1 MRYKNGVLRSLIG
14 SSWVIETRTDKLSYK
29 SGGQAGTIN
38 YYDINDV
45 SIKTGMVS
53 DSVVV
58 KSQNGRLNIT
68 DFSAVDATR
77 LNSDIIKCTKKAVA
91 NEVSKHF
98 EALNEVSARVEE
110 FLGENRYIAQSDIR
124 AWLKAFPEIGK
135 HLSHPYFEISF
146 LPKDIRER
154 MSLLDEIQTKNSE
167 TLKQRNIEFVQK
179 AMRRHQK
186 LFNKLEKYPLTEEQ
200 KRAAIIDEDRNLLIA
215 AAGSGKS
222 STIVAKVVYLIESG
236 LAQPNEILVL
246 AYNKDAQVEIQNR
259 LAKAQSKLKQAKNSV
274 KAKTFHSYGLEVI
287 SAATGNK
294 PSIAKIAAAKK
305 TVLNRM
311 FTELIYDLGA
321 KNPTFYASWVQ
332 YLTTARGPLPEVE
345 NIKTKSDYDN
355 FLKQM
360 GAQWRGP
367 SGNRSLRLITI
378 NNKEVKSLEELRIFN
393 WLVING
399 VEFEYEQPYE
409 VQTNDANYSQYHPD
423 FFYPEVNL
431 YHEHFALDPLGNA
444 PTFMQDY
451 LEGVQWKRQLH
462 EEHQTEL
469 IETWSADFLNGDIFE
484 SLKSKL
490 QDFGVKFKPMQ
501 KNELDALI
509 EASFEP
515 SRDVDVFV
523 TFLRHFKSNDF
534 EIEEIDGIL
543 KIASDRY
550 RSSLFIELFKAI
562 YKEYQRQLHHAEE
575 IDFEDQINIASK
587 YLENNVVTHSW
598 KYVLVD
604 EFQDISQD
612 RKRLILSILG
622 QDEYM
627 KLFAVGDDWQS
638 IYRFSGAD
646 IDIMTSFEQHFGSTA
661 QNNLTQTFRSY
672 QGLVDVAAQ
681 FIQKNER
688 QLQKNVVA
696 QNNIDANQVVIK
708 EYSNEVDQT
717 NIVFKLLQG
726 IQKKAFDEQAE
737 VSVFILARYNHHLPK
752 NRADI
757 LTKFQSL
764 QIDFKTVHA
773 AKGLEAD
780 YVILLNMSGETYGF
794 PSLIE
799 DDPLIKLII
808 PKSEDFPHAEER
820 RLFYVALTRAKRV
833 IFLMSKKAS
842 VSKFVTEIANQSGV
856 SAPLEMQQQSAALNN
871 TSDST
876 KLHNQ
881 SLKCSKCN
889 KGTLRIKTD
898 KAGLNEPFL
907 GCSSYPNCKH
917 IQRPATCPKCKLGKI
932 VRRVN
937 RKTQEPFYPCSRFD
951 CDYKHKNKFVKRK
964 LRAI

>member
-1 MRYKNGVLRSLIG
+1 MKHKNGVLRSIIG
-14 SSWVIETRTDKLSYK
+14 TSWVIETQTDKLSYK
-29 SGGQAGTIN
+29 SGDQVGAIN

-45 SIKTGMVS
+45 AIKTGMVS

-58 KSQNGRLNIT
+58 KSQKSRLNIT
-68 DFSAVDATR
+68 DFSALDAMR
-77 LNSDIIKCTKKAVA
+77 LNSNIIQCTKKAVA
-91 NEVSKHF
+91 NELSKHF
-98 EALNEVSARVEE
+98 DALKGVSARVEE
-110 FLGENRYIAQSDIR
+110 FLGENRYIAQSNIR
-124 AWLKAFPEIGK
+124 AWLRAFPEIGK
-135 HLSHPYFEISF
+135 HLSHPYFDISF
-146 LPKDIRER
+146 LPKEIRDK
-154 MSLLDEIQTKNSE
+154 MSLLDDIQSKNSE
-167 TLKQRNIEFVQK
+167 TLKQRNIEFVQG
-179 AMRRHQK
+179 AMKRHQK
-186 LFNKLEKYPLTEEQ
+186 LFDKLEKYPLTDEQ
-200 KRAAIIDEDRNLLIA
+200 KRAAVIDEDRNLLIA

-222 STIVAKVVYLIESG
+222 STIVAKVAYLIESG

-246 AYNKDAQVEIQNR
+246 AYNRDAQAEIQNR
-259 LAKAQSKLKQAKNSV
+259 LANAQSKFKQVENFV

-287 SAATGNK
+287 SATTGKK

-305 TVLNRM
+305 TVLNKM
-311 FTELIYDLGA
+311 FTELIDDIGA
-321 KNPTFYASWVQ
+321 KNQTFYNSWIQ
-332 YLTTARGPLPEVE
+332 YLTTAKGSLPEVE
-345 NIKTKSDYDN
+345 NIKTKSEYDN

-378 NNKEVKSLEELRIFN
+378 DNNEVKSLEELRIFN

-399 VEFEYEQPYE
+399 VEFEYEQPYQI
-409 VQTNDANYSQYHPD
+409 QTNDANYSQYYPD
-423 FFYPEVNL
+423 FFYPDVNL
-431 YHEHFALDPLGNA
+431 YHEHFALDSSGNA
-444 PTFMQDY
+444 PIFMHDY

-462 EEHQTEL
+462 KEHHTNL
-469 IETWSADFLNGDIFE
+469 IETLSADFSNGDIFE
-484 SLKSKL
+484 KLKSKL
-490 QDFGVKFKPMQ
+490 KDFGVKFKPLK
-501 KNELDALI
+501 KNELDSLI
-509 EASFEP
+509 ETSFDP
-515 SRDVDVFV
+515 SSDVDVFV

-534 EIEEIDGIL
+534 KIEEIDEVL
-543 KIASDRY
+543 KVASDRY
-550 RSSLFIELFKAI
+550 RSLLFIKLFKTI
-562 YKEYQRQLHHAEE
+562 YKEYQRKLYQAGE

-587 YLENNVVTHSW
+587 HLENRDVTHSW

-612 RKRLILSILG
+612 RKRLILSILD

-688 QLQKNVVA
+688 QLKKDVVA
-696 QNNIDANQVVIK
+696 QSNIDANQVVIK
-708 EYSNEVDQT
+708 DYSNEADQT
-717 NIVFKLLQG
+717 TIVYKLLEG

-780 YVILLNMSGETYGF
+780 YVILLNMSSETYGF

-856 SAPLEMQQQSAALNN
+856 SAPLEIQQQSAALND
-871 TSDST
+871 TSDFT
-876 KLHNQ
+876 KPHNQ
-881 SLKCSKCN
+881 FLKCSKCN

-907 GCSSYPNCKH
+907 GCSNYPNCKH
-917 IQRPATCPKCKLGKI
+917 IQRPATCPKCKIGKV
-932 VRRVN
+932 VRRMN
-937 RKTQEPFYPCSRFD
+937 RKTQEPFYPCSRFE